1 MSSLGWERSSS
12 QESDIVVQPRSAFLH
27 HPQPVTI
34 ESIGQDADILQLIIS
49 ASTNYKMPKI
59 KRLLEGETTDSASV
73 GITAHQL
80 HCKAA
85 RRALGLEAVV
95 LLPDEPVSE
104 FESSG
109 TTSHASN

>member
-1 MSSLGWERSSS
+1 M
-12 QESDIVVQPRSAFLH
+12 QPRSAFLH

-34 ESIGQDADILQLIIS
+34 ESIGLDILQLIIP
-49 ASTNYKMPKI
+49 ASTSYQMPKI
-59 KRLLEGETTDSASV
+59 KRLLEGETTDSDIF
-73 GITAHQL
+73 GIPAHQV

-85 RRALGLEAVV
+85 RRALGLEAV
-95 LLPDEPVSE
+95 LLIPDQPVSE

>member
-1 MSSLGWERSSS
+1 
-12 QESDIVVQPRSAFLH
+12 
-27 HPQPVTI
+27 
-34 ESIGQDADILQLIIS
+34 
-49 ASTNYKMPKI
+49 MPKI
-59 KRLLEGETTDSASV
+59 KRLLEGETTVSTLDSDIF
-73 GITAHQL
+73 GIPAHQL